1 MRTAGPRTHPER
13 KAVSVLSGS
22 RPSST
27 ATNFEVGS
35 EEIGGSQGGARTV
48 GPRCT
53 LTEATG
59 PDSTC
64 SGTETCPSLSRNR
77 RTPLQTEPE
86 TTEKQIVSS
95 TWVGGTYVE
104 YFKSSTMSVHP
115 NVWPRTVFRNHLKR
129 MDLIYTKLV
138 ILPKTENEKH
148 V

>member
-1 MRTAGPRTHPER
+1 MRTAGPRLHPER
-13 KAVSVLSGS
+13 KAASVLRGS
-22 RPSST
+22 AIYLHRGQFGRHST
-27 ATNFEVGS
+27 EG
-35 EEIGGSQGGARTV
+35 GGSQGEARTV
-48 GPRCT
+48 GPRCS

-115 NVWPRTVFRNHLKR
+115 NVWPRTVFRNHLKKL
-129 MDLIYTKLV
+129 DLIYTKLV
-138 ILPKTENEKH
+138 SLSKTVK
-148 V
+148 